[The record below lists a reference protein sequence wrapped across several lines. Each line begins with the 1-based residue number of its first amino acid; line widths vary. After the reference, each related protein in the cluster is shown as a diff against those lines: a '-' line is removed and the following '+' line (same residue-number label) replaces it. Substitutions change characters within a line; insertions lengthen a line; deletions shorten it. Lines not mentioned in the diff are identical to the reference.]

1 MKKFWEVD
9 DLEGYPKAL
18 PEGVNDEDDYLI
30 ATYYVELPSSWNT
43 PKLAEMLAVEQST
56 GTWVAVP
63 QETPEVR
70 RKHVAKVT
78 GVYEVPN
85 YEFELPSDIKER
97 RYLVQ
102 MAFPVVNFGS
112 QIPHLL
118 TAVAGNISMAGKVKL
133 LDLKFPKSYTEGFQG
148 PKFGIDGIRKILGVP
163 KRPLLNNMIKPCT
176 GYPPKVGAELLYHV
190 AKGGADSIKD
200 DELMGNESFNRIEDR
215 VPLYMEAVDKAEEE
229 TGEKTLYS
237 VNVTGPVSSLL
248 ENAEMAVELGANSI
262 LVNYLTVGLSA
273 MRMLAEDPSIDVPV
287 MAHMDFAGA
296 IYESPWSGVSS
307 HLILGKLPRICG
319 ADIIVT
325 PAPYGKARILKE
337 RYMEIIQQ
345 QVFPLRDI
353 KPSMPM
359 PSGGIATPMVEDVIN
374 DIGYDIMLGSG
385 GAIHSHPMGPEAGT
399 RAFRQAIDAVMDG
412 KSIGDAMEE
421 YEELRVSIDAAIKA
435 LEDLKDLM

>member
-1 MKKFWEVD
+1 MKIVVLGGCGTVGATAVGDLVSDDTFSEIVVADKNIEKARGLVSKLDSDKLSAVFVD
-9 DLEGYPKAL
+9 VADAKSLRKVIEGASLVLNVVGPFYRFAEPITNAVIE
-18 PEGVNDEDDYLI
+18 EGINCVDICDDYD
-30 ATYYVELPSSWNT
+30 ATMKLLEMDEEAREAGITVLTGMGSS
-43 PKLAEMLAVEQST
+43 PGLANLLA
-56 GTWVAVP
+56 
-63 QETPEVR
+63 
-70 RKHVAKVT
+70 K
-78 GVYEVPN
+78 
-85 YEFELPSDIKER
+85 
-97 RYLVQ
+97 
-102 MAFPVVNFGS
+102 FGS
-112 QIPHLL
+112 SQLDETEEIHIHHVHGGEEDEGA
-118 TAVAGNISMAGKVKL
+118 AVV
-133 LDLKFPKSYTEGFQG
+133 
-148 PKFGIDGIRKILGVP
+148 
-163 KRPLLNNMIKPCT
+163 
-176 GYPPKVGAELLYHV
+176 YH
-190 AKGGADSIKD
+190 S
-200 DELMGNESFNRIEDR
+200 
-215 VPLYMEAVDKAEEE
+215 
-229 TGEKTLYS
+229 
-237 VNVTGPVSSLL
+237 

-359 PSGGIATPMVEDVIN
+359 PSGGIATPMVEDVIK

-412 KSIGDAMEE
+412 KSLGDAMEE

-435 LEDLKDLM
+435 VEDLKDLM